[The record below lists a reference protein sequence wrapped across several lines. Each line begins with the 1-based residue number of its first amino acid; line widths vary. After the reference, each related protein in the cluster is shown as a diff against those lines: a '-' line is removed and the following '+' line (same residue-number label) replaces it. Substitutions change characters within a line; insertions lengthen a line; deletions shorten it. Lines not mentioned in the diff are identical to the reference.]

1 MKIFGHV
8 ANMYIM
14 RHKYCVCM
22 MLPLLVELVSW
33 IYVYQKCTK
42 YLYLQFTWLAVFYAL
57 HLSTKDILD
66 ISCVL
71 IFVTWFPSHNMT
83 LHCSAMNI
91 QTPLKIELFSD
102 ITFNDL
108 QECWP
113 PGQTTSKISCWI
125 LSNQAAW
132 LPVQDWVISHS
143 LLDLLP
149 RIQMSPKTWVC
160 VKQYGW
166 HHPGPKGHCRWHHP
180 RPMCV

>member
-1 MKIFGHV
+1 MKIFGHI
-8 ANMYIM
+8 ANIWIM
-14 RHKYCVCM
+14 RYKYRF
-22 MLPLLVELVSW
+22 LP
-33 IYVYQKCTK
+33 
-42 YLYLQFTWLAVFYAL
+42 
-57 HLSTKDILD
+57 DIA
-66 ISCVL
+66 S
-71 IFVTWFPSHNMT
+71 FGWAGF
-83 LHCSAMNI
+83 MNI
-91 QTPLKIELFSD
+91 CLPKMYKIPVPAIHMTGSVLCTPPVNKGHSRHLLCVDICYLISFTQHDPTLFRNEYSNASENWV
-102 ITFNDL
+102 TFWHHFQRPSRGPL
-108 QECWP
+108 
-113 PGQTTSKISCWI
+113 GQTTSKISCWI